1 MTVTC
6 PSSSRSERFCAPM
19 GAQKMVF
26 VPSKEGFAVLSYGKV
41 VSQVQD
47 EHHSG
52 PFLLLFS
59 VNLGCDFAGKEH
71 VTTEVLLRM
80 LTGSLTV

>member
-1 MTVTC
+1 
-6 PSSSRSERFCAPM
+6 
-19 GAQKMVF
+19 MVF
-26 VPSKEGFAVLSYGKV
+26 VPSKGGFAVLSYGKV
-41 VSQVQD
+41 VSQIQD
-47 EHHSG
+47 GHHSG

-71 VTTEVLLRM
+71 VATEVLLQL

>member
-1 MTVTC
+1 
-6 PSSSRSERFCAPM
+6 M
-19 GAQKMVF
+19 GAQQMVF
-26 VPSKEGFAVLSYGKV
+26 VPSKGGFAVLSYGKV
-41 VSQVQD
+41 VSQIQD
-47 EHHSG
+47 GYHSG

-71 VTTEVLLRM
+71 VATEVLLQL